1 MRAAVA
7 IFPGSNCDRDM
18 IVALKKITG
27 KSPLKLWHK
36 DTEAPNLDLIVIP
49 GGFSF
54 GDYLRCGALAARS
67 PIIKNIKNHISRG
80 GALLGVC
87 NGFQI
92 LIEAN
97 ILPGSLV
104 RNKKLLFTCRET
116 TLEVQNSLQ
125 SPFLSSFNKGDFL
138 NIPVAHNEGN
148 YIANTELL
156 KELENSGRIAFKY
169 KQNSEIET
177 DYNPNGSLN
186 DIAGILSKNGRVLGM
201 MPHPERSINSLHGG
215 TDGLKF
221 LTKSI
226 EQIVG

>member
-18 IVALKKITG
+18 AVAIKKIAG

-36 DTEAPNLDLIVIP
+36 DTEVPNLDLIVIP

-67 PIIKNIKNHISRG
+67 PIIKNIKNHVSRG

-116 TLEVQNSLQ
+116 TLEVQDSIQ
-125 SPFLSSFNKGDFL
+125 SPFLSSFNTS
-138 NIPVAHNEGN
+138 N
-148 YIANTELL
+148 LL
-156 KELENSGRIAFKY
+156 DE
-169 KQNSEIET
+169 
-177 DYNPNGSLN
+177 
-186 DIAGILSKNGRVLGM
+186 
-201 MPHPERSINSLHGG
+201 
-215 TDGLKF
+215 
-221 LTKSI
+221 
-226 EQIVG
+226 